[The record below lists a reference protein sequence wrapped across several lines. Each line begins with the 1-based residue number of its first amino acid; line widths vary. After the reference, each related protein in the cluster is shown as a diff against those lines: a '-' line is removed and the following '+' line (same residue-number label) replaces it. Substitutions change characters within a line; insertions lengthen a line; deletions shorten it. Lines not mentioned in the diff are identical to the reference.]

1 MHSKSNTGNLTQPQL
16 VYSIGWQGGR
26 IIPITDCT
34 SMSDLGRE
42 LAVISGVGAGVI
54 SGVLRSPEV
63 IMKSIAMR
71 NGCFLLGLKNP

>member
-1 MHSKSNTGNLTQPQL
+1 
-16 VYSIGWQGGR
+16 
-26 IIPITDCT
+26 
-34 SMSDLGRE
+34 MSDLGRE

-71 NGCFLLGLKNP
+71 NGCFLLGLKKP